1 MTIVEAVKALAEG
14 KKIRRNDWEKDD
26 YITLIDN
33 KVVSQSGWSSGECI
47 EDFSADW
54 WEEYKEPILDEE
66 EKKYLSVVI
75 KPFKDMVCYIQK
87 VETTNSD
94 NQFIFIRVKRYDCE
108 ENERESTKYEDI
120 DLPYFKENTMYK
132 NMKGDKK
139 YSLEELGL

>member
-14 KKIRRNDWEKDD
+14 KKIRRNDWEKGC

-33 KVVSQSGWSSGECI
+33 KVVSQSGWSSGLCI

-54 WEEYKEPILDEE
+54 WEEYKEDILDEE

-75 KPFKDMVCYIQK
+75 KPFRDRVCYIKK

-108 ENERESTKYEDI
+108 DNEDI
-120 DLPYFKENTMYK
+120 DLPYFKANTMYK

-139 YSLEELGL
+139 YSLKELGL

>member
-33 KVVSQSGWSSGECI
+33 KVVSQSGWSSGLCI

-66 EKKYLSVVI
+66 EKKYLSAVI
-75 KPFKDMVCYIQK
+75 KPFKDRVCYIQK
-87 VETTNSD
+87 VKTTNLD

-108 ENERESTKYEDI
+108 DNEDI
-120 DLPYFKENTMYK
+120 DLPYFKANTMYK

-139 YSLEELGL
+139 YTLEELGL